1 MNELL
6 NEMKAAAARHPE
18 NQWVSFSEIR
28 EAFPSEMH
36 VEWIMIQVYT
46 LYQTNQI
53 DVLIEKGGTEFFL
66 RVL

>member
-6 NEMKAAAARHPE
+6 NELKSATARHPE
-18 NQWVSFSEIR
+18 NEWVAFSEIR

-36 VEWIMIQVYT
+36 VENLIIELFC
-46 LYQTNQI
+46 LYRNHKI
-53 DVLIEKGGTEFFL
+53 DVLIEGERISF